1 MHDDLVITRAASRKP
16 LSIALSLDLALFLR
30 IIVHIPSWKT
40 REEFLADVHNPKFF
54 MSLEVEIQKTTIA
67 KHGALSNLAS

>member
-30 IIVHIPSWKT
+30 IIVHIPS
-40 REEFLADVHNPKFF
+40 
-54 MSLEVEIQKTTIA
+54 
-67 KHGALSNLAS
+67 